1 MLLKATKRQHETIKY
16 PLMPVTSRE
25 GTKCFRQII
34 EAVRF
39 SEHNE
44 QLSFSLHIKTRNR
57 FPVLFHTLRN
67 EKKKKPRVT
76 AASVYLPPMLIC
88 SAEKETNSL
97 AVVTK
102 APTPRTSR
110 KPLKLQNV
118 QDRCAILR
126 NETKIIRCR

>member
-16 PLMPVTSRE
+16 PLMPVRSRE
-25 GTKCFRQII
+25 GTKFFCQII

-67 EKKKKPRVT
+67 EKKKPRVT

-110 KPLKLQNV
+110 KLLKLQNV